1 MAQCKK
7 CNAIIP
13 DNRIY
18 CNKCMKEIETPYDED
33 YLDRLLNQGE
43 QAGSDT
49 KQQESHVRESSDE
62 RLDLLLEANMQE
74 AKAKDSNEESLD
86 NAFDFLISG
95 STLEGNNSQQEASEA
110 VEEGAKK
117 DSEDVDDI
125 DILEQIIDNFAY
137 EEEDKEPKEFSYD
150 SLIDEVLAQ
159 DTPVVTDTSSSDNEI
174 QSLLDSDFF
183 ENLDSKESAVD
194 EEKEFELYDEE
205 SIVATPKESS
215 SSDIDISNE
224 DIDISAELTSI
235 DDEIFNNDFSS
246 DFVSAADIESLL
258 HSLDSGDG
266 EEITFESGTFNDIAT
281 EEKKEETTGDSF
293 KDKFKRLFM
302 NKGEKVVVKKQ
313 KDIDIEQEELK
324 QQLDLEKEEKRKL
337 KEELKKAKD
346 AEKEEKKA
354 AKLQEK
360 EAKKFEKANRT
371 VEVVVDEGKINKIGA
386 GIVVVIGAIICAGI
400 IFGINWFSYSNT
412 ISRAKRYYKQE
423 QYIEAYSQIASME
436 LKEDDQYLYNE
447 LRIISKLQSEYE
459 YYESAIQVNK
469 KEDAIF
475 HLIKGL
481 RKYNAHYEKAK
492 EYEVDDIYDDIYD
505 NIIEAF
511 DETFSIS
518 EKKALEIAELSD
530 NEVVKVIEKYK
541 SES

>member
-492 EYEVDDIYDDIYD
+492 ECEVDDIYDDIYD